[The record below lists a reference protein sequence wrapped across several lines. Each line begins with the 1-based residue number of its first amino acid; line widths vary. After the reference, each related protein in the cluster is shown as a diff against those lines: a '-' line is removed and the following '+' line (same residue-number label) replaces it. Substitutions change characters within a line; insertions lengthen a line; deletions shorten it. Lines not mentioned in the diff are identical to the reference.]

1 MPSRWLQYLTVTL
14 GTNLLR
20 RFGIEGGIGALAV
33 LYKGENVVKVLRH
46 YLGSDKCHTVYEAE
60 GVGVAMGL
68 HLLNGLNRKLTGAV
82 AWERTVKHLCGR

>member
-1 MPSRWLQYLTVTL
+1 MASISHSNYRYKIYSD
-14 GTNLLR
+14 GS
-20 RFGIEGGIGALAV
+20 GYEGGIGASVV

-68 HLLNGLNRKLTGAV
+68 HLLNGLNR
-82 AWERTVKHLCGR
+82 